1 MSNIN
6 SYLKHSGR
14 FINESGEDINIAD
27 LIDALNDKD
36 FATDTKIDELIANLG
51 DITESA
57 ETDPAQNA
65 SNIAALKGLLTLIG
79 EKQETPTSYTEL
91 GRLKSLEDKID
102 AIIEWIDGTD
112 TTSAPNFTQYG
123 SNMALS
129 QTPKAGTK
137 TVTSIAAEI
146 FADTGRLSG
155 RSMLYV
161 RNNHESIAIRIGASD
176 ITDIKG
182 RRILPQSEEKI
193 EFDPQSDI
201 ALYAISE
208 FGNVEVEVFEA

>member
-112 TTSAPNFTQYG
+112 
-123 SNMALS
+123 
-129 QTPKAGTK
+129 
-137 TVTSIAAEI
+137 
-146 FADTGRLSG
+146 
-155 RSMLYV
+155 
-161 RNNHESIAIRIGASD
+161 
-176 ITDIKG
+176 
-182 RRILPQSEEKI
+182 
-193 EFDPQSDI
+193 
-201 ALYAISE
+201 
-208 FGNVEVEVFEA
+208 FEL

>member
-1 MSNIN
+1 LST
-6 SYLKHSGR
+6 
-14 FINESGEDINIAD
+14 D
-27 LIDALNDKD
+27 LDALKTQMD
-36 FATDTKIDELIANLG
+36 NLKFDG
-51 DITESA
+51 D
-57 ETDPAQNA
+57 N
-65 SNIAALKGLLTLIG
+65 LKV
-79 EKQETPTSYTEL
+79 
-91 GRLKSLEDKID
+91 
-102 AIIEWIDGTD
+102 A
-112 TTSAPNFTQYG
+112 QYG